1 MSAGREG
8 LVWPG
13 VTAAL
18 WQQSTPLMAEDSSKQ
33 LRSQFSFDWSR
44 GVPSSSSKRDSRSTM
59 PFLSGFGEGLPFA
72 SRQRW
77 KHFVA
82 LLLLSC
88 CMFVLAGAFLPL
100 VLLRPQKFCLFFT
113 LGSMLSMAS
122 FAVLRGPLE
131 QLKHMFSLQR
141 CARARTASQ
150 LMRHIISSIFIHL
163 LAPTHLLRTRP
174 AHTKTM
180 CARPAR
186 AGCPLR
192 ARTSAP
198 WPSPSTPRSSSTRI
212 SSSSSSRRCRPSPS
226 LGTSSRMC
234 QAARPSSS

>member
-1 MSAGREG
+1 MLLRSSVRCLSGAVLPTAWARMSASRAEG

-18 WQQSTPLMAEDSSKQ
+18 WQQNTPSLADDDSSKL
-33 LRSQFSFDWSR
+33 LRSSFSFDWSR
-44 GVPSSSSKRDSRSTM
+44 GQPSSSKRDARSPM
-59 PFLSGFGEGLPFA
+59 PFLSSFGEGLPFH

-141 CARARTASQ
+141 
-150 LMRHIISSIFIHL
+150 
-163 LAPTHLLRTRP
+163 
-174 AHTKTM
+174 
-180 CARPAR
+180 
-186 AGCPLR
+186 
-192 ARTSAP
+192 
-198 WPSPSTPRSSSTRI
+198 
-212 SSSSSSRRCRPSPS
+212 
-226 LGTSSRMC
+226 
-234 QAARPSSS
+234 